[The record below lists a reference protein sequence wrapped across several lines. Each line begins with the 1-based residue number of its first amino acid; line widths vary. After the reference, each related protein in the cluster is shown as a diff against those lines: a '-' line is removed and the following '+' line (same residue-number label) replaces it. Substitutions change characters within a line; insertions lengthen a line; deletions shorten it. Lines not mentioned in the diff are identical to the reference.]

1 MTGIGRRLLVQVKK
15 VAKKA
20 TAKAEFP
27 ANMIEKKGR
36 TYSIGGD
43 IRPAGDLTRFVK
55 WPKYVRLQRS
65 RRILYQ
71 RLQAPPAIN
80 QFKSTFDKR
89 QAGQLFRLLNK
100 LKPESKTQKAE
111 RLGDAAET
119 KAAGGNAAAKK
130 PVCVKMGI
138 NHVTKLVEEKEA
150 KLVIIAHDVDPIE
163 IVLWL
168 PSLCKARGIP
178 YCIIKSKA
186 RLGAL
191 VGKKTATCLAITE
204 VKPEDKADLDA
215 LKQLCEAHFNS
226 QYDKAMK
233 TWGEA
238 TSSDRQAAKI
248 AKVLAAQAK

>member
-1 MTGIGRRLLVQVKK
+1 VKK